1 MDNYNV
7 NKDDIFMEKIVSR
20 RKTGQD
26 YLKIAGVLVLALIVM
41 ILISM
46 FGGYVGFL
54 MPLLIVGVG
63 YGLYILISGMNIEYE
78 YIVTNGDL
86 DIDQIIARRKRKRVF
101 SGKAKELE
109 LMAKVGSDEWRDAQK
124 QPGRKLLDCSSAIG
138 ADGNWFILAEYKG
151 QRLTVVFAPDERML
165 KSMKR
170 YNPSKIKYVQ
180 YGA

>member
-1 MDNYNV
+1 MDNYNPQ
-7 NKDDIFMEKIVSR
+7 KDDIFMEKIVAR
-20 RKTGQD
+20 RKTSKD
-26 YLKIAGVLVLALIVM
+26 YLKIFGLLLAALILL

-54 MPLLIVGVG
+54 LPLLLVGLG
-63 YGLYILISGMNIEYE
+63 YGLYMLLTSMNIEYE

-86 DIDQIIARRKRKRVF
+86 DIDQIIARRKRKRIF
-101 SGKAKELE
+101 SCKAKEVE

-124 QPGRKLLDCSSAIG
+124 QPNRKLLDCSAVIN
-138 ADGNWFILAEYKG
+138 AENNWFILAEYKS
-151 QRLTVVFAPDERML
+151 QRYIVVFAPDERML

-170 YNPSKIKYVQ
+170 YNPSKIKYQQ